1 MIKCNIRKGKK
12 GKVWVKADGTAE
24 DLTAETG
31 ALIQTVYQRINNEN
45 PEAAKGY
52 KLHLLG
58 LLLDPRSPVWKEED
72 HGV

>member
-12 GKVWVKADGTAE
+12 GKVWVKATGTAD

-31 ALIQTVYQRINNEN
+31 ALIQTVYQNIKAEN
-45 PEAAKGY
+45 TEAAKGY

-58 LLLDPRSPVWKEED
+58 LLLDPKSPVWKE
-72 HGV
+72 GA